1 MTGAK
6 PRRAEFPAGAFGLGI
21 VLFSA
26 DMREAFVSGILV
38 ILVAV
43 AVSAAGGLLWDI
55 RDRLPGW
62 SLRGMLWIGAGAF
75 SACSFELGFYILGIQ
90 RSGVLFVM
98 QGVIGALAAEETY
111 FNLKNSGE
119 FDNLLWECT
128 IVWAL
133 WIISGILREFL
144 STGTVFGYGGADF
157 AFRSGSF
164 QKSMFA
170 FLAAGVVLG
179 LACMILGKTCRGF
192 DILLVV
198 LPAVLYTR
206 PLLFES
212 LGQIPGILAASA
224 VTLGFFLSVRK
235 QQQNTTRKAAL
246 DGLPAEFI
254 CMGIIYMILS
264 GY

>member
-38 ILVAV
+38 ILVAA

-62 SLRGMLWIGAGAF
+62 SLRGMLWIGAGAL
-75 SACSFELGFYILGIQ
+75 SACSFELGFYILGMQ
-90 RSGVLFVM
+90 RSVVLFVI
-98 QGVIGALAAEETY
+98 QGVIGVLAAEEAY
-111 FNLKNSGE
+111 FNLGNSGA
-119 FDNLLWECT
+119 FDNLLWECA
-128 IVWAL
+128 IVWGL
-133 WIISGILREFL
+133 WICAGILREFL
-144 STGTVFGYGGADF
+144 SAGTVFGYGGADF
-157 AFRSGSF
+157 AFCSGSF
-164 QKSMFA
+164 QKPMFA

-179 LACMILGKTCRGF
+179 LACMILGKTCRGISTF
-192 DILLVV
+192 FVV
-198 LPAVLYTR
+198 LPAIFNAR
-206 PLLFES
+206 PFLFET
-212 LGQIPGILAASA
+212 LGEVLGALAAGI

-235 QQQNTTRKAAL
+235 QQQDTTRKASL
-246 DGLPAEFI
+246 DGIPAELI

-264 GY
+264 VY

>member
-6 PRRAEFPAGAFGLGI
+6 LRRAEFPAGAFGLGI

-38 ILVAV
+38 ILVAA
-43 AVSAAGGLLWDI
+43 AVSAVGELVWDI
-55 RDRLPGW
+55 RDTLPGW

-75 SACSFELGFYILGIQ
+75 SACSFELGFYILGMQ
-90 RSGVLFVM
+90 RSAVLFVM
-98 QGVIGALAAEETY
+98 QGVIGVLAAEEIY
-111 FNLKNSGE
+111 FNLRNRGA
-119 FDNLLWECT
+119 FDNLLWECA

-133 WIISGILREFL
+133 WIIFGILREFL
-144 STGTVFGYGGADF
+144 STGTVFGYCGVDF

-164 QKSMFA
+164 QKPMFA

-179 LACMILGKTCRGF
+179 LACMILGKTCRG
-192 DILLVV
+192 ISTLIVV
-198 LPAVLYTR
+198 LPAIFYTR
-206 PLLFES
+206 PFLFET
-212 LGQIPGILAASA
+212 LGEVFGALAAGV

-235 QQQNTTRKAAL
+235 QQQDTTRKAAL
-246 DGLPAEFI
+246 DGIPAELI

-264 GY
+264 VY